1 MKEMIKLKYLFNM
14 NLIKFVKE
22 IEEIL
27 IKFINIDNIDEKYI

>member
-27 IKFINIDNIDEKYI
+27 IKFINIDNMDEKYI

>member
-1 MKEMIKLKYLFNM
+1 MKEMIKVKYLFNM

-27 IKFINIDNIDEKYI
+27 IKFINIDNMDEKYI